1 MSAALQLPTPTTEPD
16 PPRAGADTPTR
27 LGRVLCLV
35 RKLIDY
41 GKQLADTMQQRA
53 GAPGFAFL
61 ARPFGTAGLA
71 VILARITC
79 GLRCAAMLEANLCK
93 RAERSRELT
102 VAP

>member
-1 MSAALQLPTPTTEPD
+1 VSPIYPGPARTRHPVSAASS
-16 PPRAGADTPTR
+16 ASSAN
-27 LGRVLCLV
+27 
-35 RKLIDY
+35 
-41 GKQLADTMQQRA
+41 LADTVQQRA